1 MITCAD
7 FIAELGNYMDENV
20 ADEVRIQLENHL
32 AHCQTCQ
39 VIVDS
44 TRKTVRIVTDSGSFD
59 LPDAV
64 KPAPLSVELAGSLIN
79 LSLPPASVVKL
90 EIVLS

>member
-7 FIAELGNYMDENV
+7 FMAELGNYLDEGV
-20 ADEVRIQLENHL
+20 AAEVRQQLENHL

-59 LPDAV
+59 LPDAAL
-64 KPAPLSVELAGSLIN
+64 KPITA
-79 LSLPPASVVKL
+79 
-90 EIVLS
+90 EIMAKIRAEQR

>member
-7 FIAELGNYMDENV
+7 FMAELGNYMDENV

-64 KPAPLSVELAGSLIN
+64 LKPIAA
-79 LSLPPASVVKL
+79 
-90 EIVLS
+90 EIMAKIRGKQG

>member
-1 MITCAD
+1 VITCAD
-7 FIAELGNYMDENV
+7 FIAELGNYMDESV
-20 ADEVRIQLENHL
+20 ADEVRVQLENHL

-44 TRKTVRIVTDSGSFD
+44 TCKTVRIVTDSGSFD

-64 KPAPLSVELAGSLIN
+64 LKPIAA
-79 LSLPPASVVKL
+79 
-90 EIVLS
+90 EIMAKIRSEQGR

>member
-7 FIAELGNYMDENV
+7 FMAELGNYMDDTV
-20 ADEVRIQLENHL
+20 ADEVRMQLDNHL
-32 AHCQTCQ
+32 VHCPTCQ

-44 TRKTVRIVTDSGSFD
+44 TRKTVRIVSDSGSFD

-64 KPAPLSVELAGSLIN
+64 LKRITVGLMAKIRDERG
-79 LSLPPASVVKL
+79 
-90 EIVLS
+90 

>member
-1 MITCAD
+1 VITCAD

-64 KPAPLSVELAGSLIN
+64 LKPIAA
-79 LSLPPASVVKL
+79 
-90 EIVLS
+90 EIMAKIRGKQG

>member
-7 FIAELGNYMDENV
+7 FMAELGNYMDESV

-44 TRKTVRIVTDSGSFD
+44 TCKTIRIVTDSGSFD
-59 LPDAV
+59 LPDAAL
-64 KPAPLSVELAGSLIN
+64 KPVTAEIMA
-79 LSLPPASVVKL
+79 KL
-90 EIVLS
+90 RGKQT

>member
-1 MITCAD
+1 VITCED
-7 FIAELGNYMDENV
+7 FMAELGNYLDEGV
-20 ADEVRIQLENHL
+20 ADEVRKQLENHL

-59 LPDAV
+59 LPEAV
-64 KPAPLSVELAGSLIN
+64 LKPVTA
-79 LSLPPASVVKL
+79 
-90 EIVLS
+90 EIMAKIRGKQG

>member
-1 MITCAD
+1 M
-7 FIAELGNYMDENV
+7 
-20 ADEVRIQLENHL
+20 H
-32 AHCQTCQ
+32 AHNT
-39 VIVDS
+39 
-44 TRKTVRIVTDSGSFD
+44 FD

>member
-64 KPAPLSVELAGSLIN
+64 LKPIAA
-79 LSLPPASVVKL
+79 
-90 EIVLS
+90 EIMAKIRGKQG

>member
-1 MITCAD
+1 
-7 FIAELGNYMDENV
+7 MDENV

-64 KPAPLSVELAGSLIN
+64 LKPIAA
-79 LSLPPASVVKL
+79 
-90 EIVLS
+90 EIMAKIRGKQG

>member
-1 MITCAD
+1 M
-7 FIAELGNYMDENV
+7 AELGNYMDDTV
-20 ADEVRIQLENHL
+20 ADEVRIQLEKHL
-32 AHCQTCQ
+32 VHCQTCQ

-64 KPAPLSVELAGSLIN
+64 LKQITAELMAKIRAERG
-79 LSLPPASVVKL
+79 
-90 EIVLS
+90 